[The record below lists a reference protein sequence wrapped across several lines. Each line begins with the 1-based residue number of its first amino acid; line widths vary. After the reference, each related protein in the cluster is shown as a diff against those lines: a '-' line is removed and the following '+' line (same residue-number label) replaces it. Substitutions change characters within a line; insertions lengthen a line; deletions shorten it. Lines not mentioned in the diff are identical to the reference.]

1 MRNPDVYDL
10 IIIGAGPAGLTAAI
24 YAGRY
29 RLKVLV
35 LEKIGCGGQI
45 VLSETIENYPG
56 FPGGI
61 LTHELIYK
69 FKKQV
74 DELGVGIVSEEV
86 FEITQSQQLKEPVY
100 SIKTNDNSY
109 ETRSVIIASG
119 AQPKRL
125 DVKGEE
131 RLTGRG
137 VSYCGTCDGPLF
149 KNKEIVVVGGGDR
162 AIEEALFLTSYA
174 SKVTVIHRRDKLRA
188 SEILEERARNNPKI
202 NFVLDAVVDEIIGK
216 DRVEAINV
224 RNVKTGVGI
233 NIICQG
239 VFIFVGIFPN
249 TGFLKNQLQLDELGF
264 VVTDEEMKTLKQGI
278 FACGDC
284 RKKSLYQVV
293 NACGEAAVAAY
304 SAERYLL

>member
-1 MRNPDVYDL
+1 MHNQDIYDL
-10 IIIGAGPAGLTAAI
+10 VIIGAGPAGLTAAI

-29 RLKVLV
+29 RLKTIV

-45 VLSETIENYPG
+45 VLSQTIENYPG

-61 LTHELIYK
+61 LTHELIDK

-74 DELGVGIVSEEV
+74 DELGVEIVSEEV
-86 FEITQSQQLKEPVY
+86 VEIVQSSQLKEPIY
-100 SIKTNDNSY
+100 SIKTKDSFY
-109 ETRSVIIASG
+109 EARTVIIASG

-125 DVKGEE
+125 GVAGEQA
-131 RLTGRG
+131 LTGRG

-162 AIEEALFLTSYA
+162 AIEEAIFLTTYA
-174 SKVTVIHRRDKLRA
+174 NKVSVIHRRDKLRA
-188 SEILEERARNNPKI
+188 SEILEERARKNPKI
-202 NFVLDAVVDEIIGK
+202 SFILDTVIDEIVGK
-216 DRVEAINV
+216 DRVEAVKIH
-224 RNVKTGVGI
+224 NVKTNVVT
-233 NIICQG
+233 NIVCQG
-239 VFIFVGIFPN
+239 VFVFVGILPN
-249 TGFLKNQLQLDELGF
+249 TAFLKNQLQLDELGF
-264 VVTDEEMKTLKQGI
+264 VITDEQMQTLKQGV